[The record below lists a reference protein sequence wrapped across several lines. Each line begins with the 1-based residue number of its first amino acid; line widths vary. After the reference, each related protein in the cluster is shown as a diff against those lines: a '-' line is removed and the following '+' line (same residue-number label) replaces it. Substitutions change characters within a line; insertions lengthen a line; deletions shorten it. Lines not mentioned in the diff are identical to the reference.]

1 MRFAYQL
8 SENDLMEAQVT
19 HGGLWAR
26 VTRVFGVILIL
37 AGLGSIALNPKQNA
51 GAVIPILVGL
61 FFLFG
66 LRLNIR
72 RSFRQDNR
80 LQQPFE
86 AVVSRDGIDISSTT
100 GSSKY
105 AWNAFTSYVES
116 KNLFLVYQ
124 APKVFNVFPKRAF
137 APGEEESFRS
147 MLTERVGTTPVAQSK
162 ISLRIWVFLAVV
174 AVTGIL
180 LIMAIHNIIHSS
192 R

>member
-1 MRFAYQL
+1 
-8 SENDLMEAQVT
+8 
-19 HGGLWAR
+19 
-26 VTRVFGVILIL
+26 VILIL
-37 AGLGSIALNPKQNA
+37 AALGSIALNPKQSA
-51 GAVIPILVGL
+51 GAIFPILIGL

-86 AVVSRDGIDISSTT
+86 AVASRDGIDISSTT

-105 AWNAFTSYVES
+105 AWNAFTSYIES

-137 APGEEESFRS
+137 APGEESFRS
-147 MLTERVGTTPVAQSK
+147 LLTERVGLHQSTR
-162 ISLRIWVFLAVV
+162 ISPRTWAFLAVV
-174 AVTGIL
+174 AIAGIFL
-180 LIMAIHNIIHSS
+180 VLAMRNIIHSS

>member
-1 MRFAYQL
+1 MWTKALPIF
-8 SENDLMEAQVT
+8 
-19 HGGLWAR
+19 GLL
-26 VTRVFGVILIL
+26 LIL

-51 GAVIPILVGL
+51 GAILPILIGL

-66 LRLNIR
+66 SRLSIR

-86 AVVSRDGIDISSTT
+86 AVVSQDGIDISSQT

-105 AWNAFTSYVES
+105 AWSAFTRYAES
-116 KNLFLVYQ
+116 RNLFLLYQ
-124 APKVFNVFPKRAF
+124 APKIFNVFPKRAF

-147 MLTERVGTTPVAQSK
+147 LLSERLGTTSVALGKK
-162 ISLRIWVFLAVV
+162 ISLRTWIFLAVV
-174 AVTGIL
+174 VMTGIL
-180 LIMAIHNIIHSS
+180 LVMAIHNTIHNS